1 MTRMRAAS
9 GLLETGKE
17 GYVRPPPPPPH
28 PPSSPPP
35 PPSRSL
41 VPVIGKVAIL
51 RPEGAGNCHLH
62 LNCNTALMIPRARA
76 KEKGSATAPGIVT
89 WPEGF
94 ERRPLHPRAE

>member
-9 GLLETGKE
+9 GLLETGKD

-28 PPSSPPP
+28 PPSPPP

-94 ERRPLHPRAE
+94 ERRPLHPGAE